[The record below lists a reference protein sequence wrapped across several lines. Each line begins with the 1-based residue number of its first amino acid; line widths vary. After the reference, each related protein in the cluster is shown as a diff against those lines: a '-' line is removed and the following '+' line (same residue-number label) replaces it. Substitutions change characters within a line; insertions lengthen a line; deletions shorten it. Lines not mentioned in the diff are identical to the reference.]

1 MIFKSAIHT
10 IITRH
15 LKNKLNRNEI
25 TEELL
30 TPILKEIRTAFLNAD
45 VNLKVIRNFLD
56 KVKNE
61 ALAVKQLTHEDK
73 LEQLLLKIVQDNL
86 IDILGQNTQPLKT
99 EPNPLNIMLVGLNG
113 SGKTTTCAKLAYYLK
128 SRFSKEVS
136 LIALD
141 VYRPAAIN
149 QLKTLA
155 EEVGVDFYS
164 EPNQLN
170 PNFIAENFINQQQ
183 NKGSVANIFDTAGRL
198 QTDQKLMTE
207 LVQIKHLVKPQE
219 ILFVADGMSGQEILA
234 VAETF
239 HQKLGLTGVIITKT
253 DSDAK
258 MGAALSIAAVLKV
271 PIKFLTSGEKY
282 QQLSQ
287 FHPDRIANRIM
298 GLGDLLSL
306 QEGASSL
313 IDEKSAKKSF
323 FRMLSGKFDLEDLV
337 QQMRHIKKMGSFSN
351 IMSMMPHGFNLSNN
365 KIEQLEIQMSR

>member
-164 EPNQLN
+164 EPNLLN